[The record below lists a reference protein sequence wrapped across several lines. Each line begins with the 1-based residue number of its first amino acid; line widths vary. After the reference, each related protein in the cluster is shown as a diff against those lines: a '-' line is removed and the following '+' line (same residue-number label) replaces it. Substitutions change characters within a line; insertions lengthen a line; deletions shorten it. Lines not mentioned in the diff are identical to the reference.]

1 MLVSITAVNISAID
15 LNLLHVLHAVLEEGS
30 ATRAAKRL
38 HVTQSAVSNALAR
51 LRQLFADPLVV
62 RNARGL
68 TPTPR
73 ALALKPELSA
83 IFGSVGKLLSAPAR
97 FDPVST
103 TREFTL
109 ACADYCMAILGPALA
124 ELMHTH
130 APRASLRVVT
140 LEQLMGTEGLA
151 TNIDVHL
158 GMPPR
163 VPAGCHSVTLFQ
175 DSFVCML
182 QKSGKSAKDTAK
194 RLSLKE
200 YARAS
205 HVRVSV
211 LGSTRDAVDVALAKR
226 GLLRKVALVV
236 PHFSVVPL
244 MVERTGYVAT
254 LSRRLAQVQAR
265 AFDVALREPPLQ
277 LGKRPTRMVWHDR
290 TQADAGAQ
298 FFRRLV
304 QEAAAA
310 SATLT

>member
-1 MLVSITAVNISAID
+1 VLGTIITVNISAID
-15 LNLLHVLHAVLEEGS
+15 LNLLHVLHAVLEAGS
-30 ATRAAKRL
+30 ATGAAKRL

-51 LRQLFADPLVV
+51 LRHVFADPLVV

-83 IFGSVGKLLSAPAR
+83 ILGSIGHLLSTPQR
-97 FDPVST
+97 FDPATT
-103 TREFTL
+103 TREFTV
-109 ACADYCMAILGPALA
+109 ACADYCTAILGPALA
-124 ELMHTH
+124 ELMHTR
-130 APRASLRVVT
+130 APLASLRVVT

-151 TNIDVHL
+151 SNIDVHL

-163 VPAGCHSVTLFQ
+163 VPPGCQSVTLFQ

-182 QKSGKSAKDTAK
+182 RKGAAK
-194 RLSLKE
+194 RLSLQD
-200 YARAS
+200 YVRAS

-226 GLLRKVALVV
+226 RLARNISLVV
-236 PHFSVVPL
+236 THFSVLPL
-244 MVERTGYVAT
+244 MVERTGFVAT
-254 LSRRLAQVQAR
+254 LSRRLAEAQAHTS
-265 AFDVALREPPLQ
+265 DVVLREPPLR
-277 LGKRPTRMVWHDR
+277 LGTRATRMIWHER
-290 TQADAGAQ
+290 TDSDPGAS

-310 SATLT
+310 SA

>member
-1 MLVSITAVNISAID
+1 MVNISAID
-15 LNLLHVLHAVLEEGS
+15 LNLLHVLHAVLEDGS
-30 ATRAAKRL
+30 ATAAAKRL

-51 LRQLFADPLVV
+51 LRRVFADPLVV

-73 ALALKPELSA
+73 GLALKPELSA
-83 IFGSVGKLLSAPAR
+83 ILGSVGKLLNVEAR
-97 FDPVST
+97 FDPART

-109 ACADYCMAILGPALA
+109 ACADYCMAILGPMLA
-124 ELMHTH
+124 ELMQKR
-130 APRASLRVVT
+130 APLASLRVVT

-151 TNIDVHL
+151 SNIDVHL

-182 QKSGKSAKDTAK
+182 RKARKGAAK
-194 RLSLKE
+194 RLSLQD
-200 YARAS
+200 YVQAS

-211 LGSTRDAVDVALAKR
+211 LGSTRDPIDVALAKR
-226 GLLRKVALVV
+226 GLARKISLVV
-236 PHFSVVPL
+236 AQFSVVPL
-244 MVERTGYVAT
+244 MVERADHVAT
-254 LSRRLAQVQAR
+254 LSRRLAQAQAPG
-265 AFDVALREPPLQ
+265 FDVVLREPPLR
-277 LGKRPTRMVWHDR
+277 LGTRPTRMVWHER
-290 TQADAGAQ
+290 TEADPGAL

-310 SATLT
+310 SA